1 MTDAT
6 NTPGDV
12 PLDPTTPP
20 GPTTPPEP
28 TAPPGPT
35 TPPGPTVP
43 PPEPPLP
50 PLPPDA
56 NRRYDHAGELLPPLD
71 ADRTPAPPAISSSF
85 GEEVPRDA

>member
-12 PLDPTTPP
+12 PLDPPAP
-20 GPTTPPEP
+20 SGPTTPPEP
-28 TAPPGPT
+28 TAQT
-35 TPPGPTVP
+35 
-43 PPEPPLP
+43 EPPLP

-56 NRRYDHAGELLPPLD
+56 NRRYDHAGDLLPPLD

>member
-6 NTPGDV
+6 NTPGDDV
-12 PLDPTTPP
+12 PLDPP
-20 GPTTPPEP
+20 
-28 TAPPGPT
+28 APPVPT
-35 TPPGPTVP
+35 TPPGPTV

-56 NRRYDHAGELLPPLD
+56 NRRYDHAGDLLPPLD